1 LHFFI
6 EYKSMN
12 FNAHLSFGSNI
23 LTKTLICGQVLRR
36 ATVPIVKQ
44 NVFQQPH
51 QLSPALSRLG
61 ALRTFADSSSPSLA
75 VKILETAR
83 DTISDDVKKEINS
96 VIVFNISGKQYLLD
110 AHESRPL
117 KLEEVSQPPEK
128 VDFTMITD
136 EATFLKLAK
145 GETKPTTAFMT
156 GKMKIK
162 GDMGKAMKAQK
173 LFAALKVPV

>member
-1 LHFFI
+1 VL
-6 EYKSMN
+6 YRANLQVSKP
-12 FNAHLSFGSNI
+12 AVLYRHL
-23 LTKTLICGQVLRR
+23 
-36 ATVPIVKQ
+36 
-44 NVFQQPH
+44 
-51 QLSPALSRLG
+51 PALVNRQ
-61 ALRTFADSSSPSLA
+61 FADSSSPSIA

-83 DTISDDVKKEINS
+83 STISDDVKKEINS
-96 VIVFNISGKQYLLD
+96 VIVFNISGRQYLLD

-117 KLEEVSQPPEK
+117 KLEEVSGELPEK

-136 EATFLKLAK
+136 ETTFLKLAK

-173 LFAALKVPV
+173 LFAAMKVNV